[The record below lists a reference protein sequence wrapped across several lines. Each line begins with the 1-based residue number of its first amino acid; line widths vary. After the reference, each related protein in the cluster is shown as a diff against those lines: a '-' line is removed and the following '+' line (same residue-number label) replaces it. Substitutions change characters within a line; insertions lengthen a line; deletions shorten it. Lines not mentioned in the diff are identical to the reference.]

1 MSYRIRAAHADE
13 HVRLLSLWRRAV
25 EASHDFLTPADV
37 DWYQEI
43 VAGYLPLMA
52 DLRVAVA
59 VDAYADG
66 DGSPLGFIAQD
77 DGHIHMLF
85 VDPRT
90 HGRGVG
96 TALLAE
102 IATEFAVL
110 HVEVNEQNPG
120 ARAFYAAR
128 GFLQVG
134 RAEVD
139 DQGRPFPLL
148 RLRREIFR

>member
-1 MSYRIRAAHADE
+1 MSYRIRAARAGE
-13 HVRLLSLWRRAV
+13 HVRLLSIWRRAV

-43 VAGYLPLMA
+43 VAGYLPRMA
-52 DLRVAVA
+52 DLRVA
-59 VDAYADG
+59 DD
-66 DGSPLGFIAQD
+66 DGSLLGFIAQD

-85 VDPRT
+85 VDPRI

-102 IATEFAVL
+102 IAAEFAVL

-134 RAEVD
+134 RTEVD

-148 RLRREIFR
+148 QLRRENMPMS